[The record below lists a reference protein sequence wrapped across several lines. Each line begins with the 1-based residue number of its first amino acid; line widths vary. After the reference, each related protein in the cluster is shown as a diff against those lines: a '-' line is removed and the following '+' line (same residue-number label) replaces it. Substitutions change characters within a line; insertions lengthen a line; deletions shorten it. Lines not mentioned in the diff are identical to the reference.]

1 MPEWFQ
7 PTVALLPYAAWVF
20 LGVGIPWA
28 LAVLPRAHWD
38 ERVTVL
44 AVGMALGPL
53 LHTVW
58 LFVLGTFG
66 ALTLAPSLAGSGALA
81 ALGAALAARRGRCA
95 EVERSPAP
103 PARARNAPPAPHS
116 DGERLLIAGLA
127 LVLALNVLVTVYWP
141 FIAYDTQWVYGY
153 NARVFV
159 LQERIPDEMGYY
171 PQLVPLLYATM
182 QQAWAA
188 LGGDALNDHAARVVI
203 PWFNVAMVLMAYTL
217 GRRAFGGRRVALLT
231 AAVWALYPHVAA
243 WAGAGDLEIV
253 LALYVTGAAA
263 YFVEAW
269 RTERA
274 RPAVVSGLLLAGA
287 LWTKPTGG
295 ALALG
300 VMLAVAGALLARR
313 LRLADAWPKVRVA
326 LIAGLASA
334 PLGAMWYVRNLL
346 LGHTVVDFPAAY
358 WHDFA
363 QRSGQELGWPLLIA
377 GLVAGASLVKGG
389 AGRGRAA
396 RLAPLI
402 AVLLLLAG
410 ALPTAWNGDRIGDT
424 GDVWLWLRG
433 DINASRRMGALEIAL
448 VAAGLALLAWAGRA
462 RWRALPRESRVT
474 VLLLWALLLP
484 YAAVW
489 FLNFSY
495 HYRLSFAIVPLLAVQ
510 VAALVDGWLWDW
522 LAARRVRR
530 ALGALAAVALIAV
543 AAWAG
548 VQHTVEVWR
557 DGGLPDDA
565 AKYDRG
571 NPALMVVVHMLER
584 YAAERGEPVVAIP
597 GEDRLP
603 FFFPTWEIRNSRDP
617 AELPTRLEDLE
628 GVDVFVN
635 TSVGVFL
642 MQWSGQWP
650 NSLQADADLAALYHQ
665 LDARGPD
672 GAPWPTVLEPIP
684 LNPDGSLPVDDGN
697 FRYTAFTIHPEAR
710 QAPMTPGAA
719 QPDEVLFGDWARLV
733 GHDLGNL
740 KWERGQRIVLS
751 LYWQPT
757 AAAPPLRDYSVYVHL
772 LAADGTLLR
781 AFDGEP
787 AGGTYPTRFWRPGE
801 SLLDYRMLRVPE
813 DIPPGPA
820 TLRIGL
826 YDPFSNERLPVTVG
840 GAAAG
845 DGLTIETRIEVR

>member
-1 MPEWFQ
+1 MPDWFQ
-7 PTVALLPYAAWVF
+7 PTVALLPYTAWVF
-20 LGVGIPWA
+20 LGLGIPWA
-28 LAVLPRAHWD
+28 LAALPRAQWG
-38 ERVTVL
+38 ERVTVV

-53 LHTVW
+53 LHTAW
-58 LFVLGTFG
+58 LFVLGTLG

-81 ALGAALAARRGRCA
+81 ALGAALAARRGRHPPG
-95 EVERSPAP
+95 ERSPAP
-103 PARARNAPPAPHS
+103 PARARSAPPAPHS
-116 DGERLLIAGLA
+116 SGERLLIAGIV
-127 LVLALNVLVTVYWP
+127 LVLALNVLITAYWP

-153 NARVFV
+153 NARLFV
-159 LQERIPDEMGYY
+159 LHERIPDAIGYY
-171 PQLVPLLYATM
+171 PQFLPLLYATM

-188 LGGDALNDHAARVVI
+188 LGGETLNDHAARAVI
-203 PWFNVAMVLMAYTL
+203 PWFNVTMVLMAYTL

-231 AAVWALYPHVAA
+231 AAAWALYPHVAA

-300 VMLAVAGALLARR
+300 VMLAVAAALLAARGR
-313 LRLADAWPKVRVA
+313 PAPAWPKLRLA
-326 LIAGLASA
+326 LIAGLVSV
-334 PLGAMWYVRNLL
+334 PLGALWYVRNLW
-346 LGHTVVDFPAAY
+346 LGHPVVDFPADY

-377 GLVAGASLVKGG
+377 GLVAGVLLVRG
-389 AGRGRAA
+389 AGRGRVM
-396 RLAPLI
+396 RPAPLL

-410 ALPTAWNGDRIGDT
+410 TLPTAWNADRIHDAGDA
-424 GDVWLWLRG
+424 WLWLRG
-433 DINASRRMGALEIAL
+433 DINASGRMGAPEWAL
-448 VAAGLALLAWAGRA
+448 IAAGFALLAWAGRP
-462 RWRALPRESRVT
+462 RWRALPGESRST
-474 VLLLWALLLP
+474 ILLLWALLLP

-489 FLNFSY
+489 FLDFSY

-530 ALGALAAVALIAV
+530 ALGALAAVSLIAV

-548 VQHTVEVWR
+548 LQHTVEAWR
-557 DGGLPDDA
+557 DGGLPDDR

-571 NPALMVVVHMLER
+571 NPALMVVVRTLER
-584 YAAERGEPVVAIP
+584 IAAERGTDLVVAIP

-603 FFFPTWEIRNSRDP
+603 FFFPTWEIRNSRHP
-617 AELPTRLEDLE
+617 AELPTRLEDLA

-665 LDARGPD
+665 LDVRGPD

-684 LNPDGSLPVDDGN
+684 LSPDGSLPVDDGN
-697 FRYTAFTIHPEAR
+697 FRYTAFTVHPEAR
-710 QAPMTPGAA
+710 FTPMRPGAA
-719 QPDEVLFGDWARLV
+719 QPDVVLFGGWARLV

-740 KWERGQRIVLS
+740 EWQRGERIALT

-757 AAAPPLRDYSVYVHL
+757 AAAPPPRDYSVYVHL
-772 LAADGTLLR
+772 LAPDGTLLR
-781 AFDGEP
+781 AFDGEM
-787 AGGTYPTRFWRPGE
+787 AGGAYPTRFWRPGE
-801 SLLDYRMLRVPE
+801 SLLDYRILRVPE

-820 TLRIGL
+820 VLRIGL
-826 YDPFSNERLPVTVG
+826 YDPLSNERLPVTVG
-840 GAAAG
+840 GAPAG
-845 DGLTIETRIEVR
+845 NGLTIETRIEVR